1 MNKLTRLNGLQKQ
14 LIETILK
21 WVATDYREFDD
32 FGAEGIVALRV
43 MCYGKDDENL
53 PHLVNQYIKKLLKEK
68 GE

>member
-14 LIETILK
+14 FIDNILE
-21 WVATDYREFDD
+21 WVADYNDFDD
-32 FGAEGIVALRV
+32 FSVEGIVALRV

-53 PHLVNQYIKKLLKEK
+53 PHLVNQYIKKVLKEK